1 MWAVIQGGGRLE
13 LTNGPLIVMNSVC
26 LALTNGTV
34 NIVNGVLSV
43 RDQGSMALPEDS
55 TLMITNNTLFVGSS
69 GSLHAQDSTISIG
82 GTLVPFR

>member
-1 MWAVIQGGGRLE
+1 
-13 LTNGPLIVMNSVC
+13 MNSVC